1 MDRFTMDTV
10 DGASNG
16 ERIAGRALLAGAV
29 LCLIGAGGLSWW
41 RHGASVFTDM
51 IASGLTICF

>member
-1 MDRFTMDTV
+1 MDTV
-10 DGASNG
+10 NGASYG

-29 LCLIGAGGLSWW
+29 LCLMGAGGLLWW

-51 IASGLTICF
+51 IVSGLAICF